1 MSLSRRKFIGGA
13 AGAACV
19 LGGFGIGRWSAPGP
33 AAEGEA
39 GGGDGSTTDN
49 ARRRDAQPGAMF
61 GVRTKEKVVAMSFD
75 DGPDARYTQHVLDLL
90 ASHRSHATFFEIGA
104 NALGLPKLTLATL
117 AAGHSIGNHTHDHP
131 DLEQFNPSQVDVEI
145 ERGADAIAK
154 AGAPRPEFFR
164 PPKGLTDEV
173 VGVLADAEKY
183 RTVFWGSCVEAF
195 VLHQD
200 VAAGVEAML
209 NRIQPGDIVLAH
221 DGGHVIG
228 FPDRPTL
235 SRERTMKA
243 LPMLFDGL
251 AQRGF
256 KVVDVPRLLQVGPIR

>member
-1 MSLSRRKFIGGA
+1 MVPRPTTRVGATLSL
-13 AGAACV
+13 
-19 LGGFGIGRWSAPGP
+19 
-33 AAEGEA
+33 
-39 GGGDGSTTDN
+39 
-49 ARRRDAQPGAMF
+49 AMF

-183 RTVFWGSCVEAF
+183 RTVFWGSCVEA
-195 VLHQD
+195 LSCTRTSQRASRRCSTGSNPATSCSPTT
-200 VAAGVEAML
+200 AA
-209 NRIQPGDIVLAH
+209 
-221 DGGHVIG
+221 
-228 FPDRPTL
+228 T
-235 SRERTMKA
+235 
-243 LPMLFDGL
+243 
-251 AQRGF
+251 
-256 KVVDVPRLLQVGPIR
+256 